1 LTGFYFSLGLI
12 YQQELTNEMKLVQ
25 LTEETHKAVKVL
37 AVNEG
42 ISLKDLVERLLK
54 SAMKGAV
61 K

>member
-1 LTGFYFSLGLI
+1 
-12 YQQELTNEMKLVQ
+12 MKLVQ

-37 AVNEG
+37 AVNQG

>member
-1 LTGFYFSLGLI
+1 
-12 YQQELTNEMKLVQ
+12 MKLVQ

-42 ISLKDLVERLLK
+42 VSLKDLVERLLK
-54 SAMKGAV
+54 SAMKGAA